1 MPVLGVK
8 VNTTIQSLRRFSV
21 LGLLR
26 RRRERRAVT
35 DLVEQLEIRTP
46 SIEQPVEFLSGGNQQ
61 KVSVARTFFKE
72 PSVILAYEPT
82 QGVDVGSRFDI
93 YKALRTRTDK
103 GTAMLVKSSD
113 PIELSG
119 LCDRVLVMSRG
130 RSSRRSPATS
140 STSCA
145 SSRRWCGDPVCPG
158 RGDRPWASRCRGAP
172 RRTGRREQPRRRS
185 APRGPQG
192 PPRRTRQEQVAEDR
206 QVPPVDARGAAGP
219 AGCWTALLHHLTVPG
234 LRQRLQRPTD
244 PDPGAPPDRGRD
256 GPDPRDPGRV
266 SRSVGRRHDRPRGG
280 HRLVPDRRRGVP
292 PPDPVRDRR
301 HPGLRRRPRPRQRGP
316 DPGTQDP
323 LDHRHPGH
331 AEHPGRDLTDD
342 ATDGAGRHRSRTD
355 LRAHGEHRAD
365 PRGVH
370 RHRRGGGSRRS
381 LAPCFR
387 IGSGAEGR
395 RLRRP
400 VGQTGRGQDQ
410 PAPGPGP
417 RPVGRAGGRGRVL
430 RHGPVPDRERDHR
443 IHLRPEQ
450 HHRRR
455 PGRRRPR
462 RRPGHVPGEHGGGAP
477 ARAHHH
483 RPPLPR
489 SVTRRRAADHRRLGA
504 ARDRPV
510 PARRP
515 EGARQEQLQACP
527 APGHE
532 EPATQGR
539 RAPGLLPERPGLPRG
554 SFGQDA
560 DPRRDGAQH
569 GSHARGPPVGR
580 RADRGGEDRS
590 RSGRTCRTARSR

>member
-1 MPVLGVK
+1 MSGRVDAARLAVRKVLRDARDKNKWRKIVKFRLWMPVALQ
-8 VNTTIQSLRRFSV
+8 I
-21 LGLLR
+21 LL
-26 RRRERRAVT
+26 
-35 DLVEQLEIRTP
+35 
-46 SIEQPVEFLSGGNQQ
+46 
-61 KVSVARTFFKE
+61 VA
-72 PSVILAYEPT
+72 
-82 QGVDVGSRFDI
+82 
-93 YKALRTRTDK
+93 
-103 GTAMLVKSSD
+103 
-113 PIELSG
+113 
-119 LCDRVLVMSRG
+119 
-130 RSSRRSPATS
+130 
-140 STSCA
+140 
-145 SSRRWCGDPVCPG
+145 
-158 RGDRPWASRCRGAP
+158 GA
-172 RRTGRREQPRRRS
+172 
-185 APRGPQG
+185 
-192 PPRRTRQEQVAEDR
+192 
-206 QVPPVDARGAAGP
+206 
-219 AGCWTALLHHLTVPG
+219 ALLHHLAVPG
-234 LRQRLQRPTD
+234 LRQRLQHRTD
-244 PDPGAPPDRGRD
+244 PHPGAPPDRGRD
-256 GPDPRDPGRV
+256 GPDPRAPGRV

-280 HRLVPDRRRGVP
+280 HRLVPDRRRGFP

-370 RHRRGGGSRRS
+370 RHRRRGGSRRS

-395 RLRRP
+395 GLRRS
-400 VGQTGRGQDQ
+400 VGQTGRGQNQ

-417 RPVGRAGGRGRVL
+417 HPVGRAGGRGRVL

-483 RPPLPR
+483 RPTLPR

-504 ARDRPV
+504 VRDRPV

-539 RAPGLLPERPGLPRG
+539 HAPGLLPERPRLPRG
-554 SFGQDA
+554 ADGQDA

-569 GSHARGPPVGR
+569 GSRARGPPIGR
-580 RADRGGEDRS
+580 RADRGGEDPRGRAGPVERRGRGDRRGGHDRHARLRRQPPAHLGGPAPQHRDRRPAGGQDELHLVRPAQAGAGVPARKTRTSATWSRRS
-590 RSGRTCRTARSR
+590 ERSTRGSPPCSTGPTSRTRPPTPTR